1 MILLRT
7 SEPEIIIVNA
17 SNTIQI
23 KVQRLFKYFFVI
35 EVIDVEQE
43 NKEYIFRVPVVLY
56 KNKVLDE
63 GELSSI
69 KLIVNFIRCLIF

>member
-1 MILLRT
+1 MK
-7 SEPEIIIVNA
+7 EIKFI
-17 SNTIQI
+17 TINDCTLCTKGLI

-35 EVIDVEQE
+35 EVIDVEQ
-43 NKEYIFRVPVVLY
+43 KKKDYIFRVPVVLY

-69 KLIVNFIRCLIF
+69 KLIINFIRCLIF